1 MDQMRM
7 TTPAAST
14 QRAANA
20 TFFVPSEAH
29 DSADEALIARGSGV
43 SSEFA
48 EGAFSVVASTA
59 SGVGGMAISAGF
71 ADSVDDGFSFMDGM
85 AEGASVGEGISATWA
100 AAGFSVGLTAIFTPS
115 SGRVTVAGL
124 AGSVT
129 GTSIFTGS
137 GAFLRTVAVER
148 ISPSGEV
155 SVTAH
160 SEYGRVKSV
169 FDPAGTETA
178 LLENVLDSRSV
189 RSVHPAR
196 GTGAGP

>member
-1 MDQMRM
+1 MRM

-14 QRAANA
+14 QSTANA
-20 TFFVPSEAH
+20 MFFVPSDAQ
-29 DSADEALIARGSGV
+29 DSAEDVFMASGSGAAFE
-43 SSEFA
+43 SP
-48 EGAFSVVASTA
+48 GADVWVAASTA
-59 SGVGGMAISAGF
+59 SGV
-71 ADSVDDGFSFMDGM
+71 DGM
-85 AEGASVGEGISATWA
+85 ASCVSVGFTASVGTGVGITEGVSVIVEVP
-100 AAGFSVGLTAIFTPS
+100 GFSTGLTAIFTPL
-115 SGRVTVAGL
+115 SGRVTVAGF

-129 GTSIFTGS
+129 GASIFTGS
-137 GAFLRTVAVER
+137 GAFRRTVAVER

-169 FDPAGTETA
+169 FEPAGTETA

>member
-14 QRAANA
+14 QSAANA
-20 TFFVPSEAH
+20 TFFVVLEAQ
-29 DSADEALIARGSGV
+29 DSTDDVFIASGSGV
-43 SSEFA
+43 ASESP
-48 EGAFSVVASTA
+48 GADVWVAASTA
-59 SGVGGMAISAGF
+59 SGVGGMTF
-71 ADSVDDGFSFMDGM
+71 CVSVGLT
-85 AEGASVGEGISATWA
+85 ASVGTGVSTADGVGGGVTEGVSVIVGVP
-100 AAGFSVGLTAIFTPS
+100 GFSTGVTAIFTPS
-115 SGRVTVAGL
+115 SGLVTVAGF

-169 FDPAGTETA
+169 FEPAGTETA

>member
-1 MDQMRM
+1 MPFCVSVG
-7 TTPAAST
+7 T
-14 QRAANA
+14 
-20 TFFVPSEAH
+20 
-29 DSADEALIARGSGV
+29 GV
-43 SSEFA
+43 SVTDGA
-48 EGAFSVVASTA
+48 VGVHVTEGVSVT
-59 SGVGGMAISAGF
+59 GGIPGLF
-71 ADSVDDGFSFMDGM
+71 T
-85 AEGASVGEGISATWA
+85 GA
-100 AAGFSVGLTAIFTPS
+100 TAIFMPS
-115 SGRVTVAGL
+115 SGLVTVAGF

-137 GAFLRTVAVER
+137 GALRMTVAVER

-169 FDPAGTETA
+169 LEPAGTETA

-189 RSVHPAR
+189 RSVQPAR